1 MVRKIKNR
9 IEKKEKNHDYLL
21 EYLDIPL
28 LGRMFQCNYSHEV
41 LISEYKDILREFEKR
56 TSYGENISR
65 LIYLVMEDTVYKN
78 IILDRL
84 VRYNNKIVLEMGDPD
99 LQEEELIEEIR
110 ECTGF
115 LTQGRGLNA
124 QQMLLYYYSEKDF
137 DNKMIKEIFEIMKE
151 EEIEEN
157 LTKEERKER
166 YEKKKAEENEKI
178 LKEEERIKNL
188 SEEELELELNAE
200 EEALIAEYEKLKN
213 LVAELRS
220 DSYIISEM
228 E

>member
-137 DNKMIKEIFEIMKE
+137 ENKMIKVIFEIME
-151 EEIEEN
+151 EEDMTE
-157 LTKEERKER
+157 EERNDKKIAEEK
-166 YEKKKAEENEKI
+166 EKK

-188 SEEELELELNAE
+188 SEEELELELKAKK
-200 EEALIAEYEKLKN
+200 EALIAEYEEEVRKYERFKK
-213 LVAELRS
+213 LVAE
-220 DSYIISEM
+220 
-228 E
+228 